1 MTSHSSNE
9 ETTDDP
15 GAMNISAAATAI
27 HPILADRQHILG
39 VKALFTRTTLKEWVP
54 CIPSPAQIQGYLEDT
69 RERIRNIRTLDALR
83 DQLLVNAQRD
93 QLPASLQKLDRVNQ
107 VLFFTRLEYEIR
119 FGRIFRINDLPPEIL
134 ANIFHYII
142 WVSEGPVQSAN
153 WRLWLTWVCRHWR
166 QIALSDPTLWNAIWF
181 RDIPNFERSLAYLER
196 TADAPLDIRIND
208 SQERP
213 LSLAE
218 MQYLFQKLLKK
229 ISNLRIVFIVLQEWD
244 LILFVL
250 HAFCAVK
257 ERNLPMLLERFEM
270 HRGGSPYVQIGA
282 GHEHPNPIP
291 LFGGATVPSF
301 KYLTLNGIYIDWAN
315 SALTN
320 LTKIDIRRIP
330 QDKSPSLSQF
340 RELFAR
346 SPALRELILDGAGP
360 SWKTFV
366 PGIQVKP
373 IHIPSLRVLILGDFR
388 LKFALYLCSHLS
400 TPNVLDL
407 TMIRFCGEEDYS
419 KLYEALTSTMPLVRI
434 LTFYNI
440 DFIPTRERANIMI
453 KWLQSMPQV
462 TYFRIGIVKPPVL
475 DLFLHNPKTMGP
487 LALHW
492 QVDETP
498 DGQTP
503 DGQTPEPEAH
513 TPDSEA
519 QTLEEQ
525 IPKDSEQTIA
535 CPKLAFLELEF
546 DDIDQFEMIIR
557 WARIRKQF
565 GSPIRKVYLKH
576 SLVNKITLEQS
587 QRLGA
592 ALDSGGTI
600 TFLNPSSKSVEE
612 QMLMEEGEGIQ

>member
-1 MTSHSSNE
+1 MTSHNSNE
-9 ETTDDP
+9 GTTDL
-15 GAMNISAAATAI
+15 GAVDLSAPVPAI
-27 HPILADRQHILG
+27 HPILADRQHVLA
-39 VKALFTRTTLKEWVP
+39 VKALFTTTILKEWEP
-54 CIPSPAQIQGYLEDT
+54 CIPSPAQVQRYLEDT
-69 RERIRNIRTLDALR
+69 RERIRNIRTLDVLR
-83 DQLLVNAQRD
+83 DQLYLEAHQN
-93 QLPASLQKLDRVNQ
+93 QLHPATLQKLDQVNQ

-196 TADAPLDIRIND
+196 SADAPLDIRIND
-208 SQERP
+208 SQARP

-218 MQYLFQKLLKK
+218 MQNLFNQILKK

-244 LILFVL
+244 LILFVI
-250 HAFCAVK
+250 HSFCTVK

-315 SALTN
+315 SALIN

-330 QDKSPSLSQF
+330 QDKSPSLTQF

-346 SPALRELILDGAGP
+346 SPDLRELILDGAGP

-366 PGIQVKP
+366 PGMQVTP
-373 IHIPSLRVLILGDFR
+373 IHIPSLRILILGDFR

-434 LTFYNI
+434 LTFYYI
-440 DFIPTRERANIMI
+440 DFLPTRKRANIMI

-462 TYFRIGIVKPPVL
+462 TYFRIGTVKPPVL
-475 DLFLHNPKTMGP
+475 DLFLHDPKTGP
-487 LALHW
+487 LLW
-492 QVDETP
+492 ETP
-498 DGQTP
+498 T
-503 DGQTPEPEAH
+503 DGQTPELDAQQ
-513 TPDSEA
+513 TSEA

-525 IPKDSEQTIA
+525 TSEDSQQTIA
-535 CPKLAFLELEF
+535 CPKLAYLELEF
-546 DDIDQFEMIIR
+546 DDIEQFELIIR
-557 WARIRKQF
+557 WARIRRQF

-576 SLVNKITLEQS
+576 SLATKITLEQS

-592 ALDSGGTI
+592 ALESGGTI
-600 TFLNPSSKSVEE
+600 NFLIPGSKSVEE
-612 QMLMEEGEGIQ
+612 QMLMDEGEEGISVN

>member
-9 ETTDDP
+9 ETTDP
-15 GAMNISAAATAI
+15 AAMNISTPAPAI
-27 HPILADRQHILG
+27 HPILADRQHALA
-39 VKALFTRTTLKEWVP
+39 VKELFTSTIIKEWVP
-54 CIPSPAQIQGYLEDT
+54 CIPTPAQVQGYLEDT
-69 RERIRNIRTLDALR
+69 RDRIQNIRTLDALR
-83 DQLLVNAQRD
+83 DQLLLDAQRD
-93 QLPASLQKLDRVNQ
+93 QLFPTSLQRLNQVNE
-107 VLFFTRLEYEIR
+107 VLFFTRLEYQIR

-134 ANIFHYII
+134 TDIFQYII

-153 WRLWLTWVCRHWR
+153 WHLWLTWVCRHWR
-166 QIALSDPTLWNAIWF
+166 QVALSDPTLWNAIWF

-196 TADAPLDIRIND
+196 SADAPLDIRIND
-208 SQERP
+208 SQARP

-218 MQYLFQKLLKK
+218 MQNLFKKLLKK

-257 ERNLPMLLERFEM
+257 ERNLPMILERFEM

-301 KYLTLNGIYIDWAN
+301 KYLSLNGIYIDWAN

-330 QDKSPSLSQF
+330 QDKSPSLTQF

-366 PGIQVKP
+366 PGMHVKP

-407 TMIRFCGEEDYS
+407 TMIRFCGEDYS
-419 KLYEALTSTMPLVRI
+419 DLYEALTSTMPLVRI
-434 LTFYNI
+434 LTFYNV
-440 DFIPTRERANIMI
+440 DFVPTPQRANIII
-453 KWLQSMPQV
+453 KWLRSMPQV
-462 TYFRIGIVKPPVL
+462 TYFRIGTVKPQIL
-475 DLFLHNPKTMGP
+475 DLFLHG
-487 LALHW
+487 LLDEAL
-492 QVDETP
+492 
-498 DGQTP
+498 
-503 DGQTPEPEAH
+503 DGQTPEL
-513 TPDSEA
+513 EA
-519 QTLEEQ
+519 QTTEARTPE
-525 IPKDSEQTIA
+525 EQTIA
-535 CPKLAFLELEF
+535 CPKLAFLELEW
-546 DDIDQFEMIIR
+546 DNIDQIEMIIR

-565 GSPIRKVYLKH
+565 GSPIRKVYLKP
-576 SLVNKITLEQS
+576 SLANKITLEQS
-587 QRLGA
+587 QQLGEV
-592 ALDSGGTI
+592 LDSGGAI
-600 TFLNPSSKSVEE
+600 SFLNPGTKSVEE
-612 QMLMEEGEGIQ
+612 QMLMNEGEGI